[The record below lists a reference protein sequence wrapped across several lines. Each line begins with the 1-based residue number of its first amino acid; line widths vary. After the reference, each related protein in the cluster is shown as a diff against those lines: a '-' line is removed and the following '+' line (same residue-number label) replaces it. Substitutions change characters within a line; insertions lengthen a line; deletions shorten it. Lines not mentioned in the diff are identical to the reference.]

1 MENWT
6 QSITKERPYA
16 STNNPNIEILDQD
29 VHEDIYGFNGQVIFK
44 MRHNQKLFIVS
55 SIHLDKNRMLKNV
68 GIVIKN
74 RKDVLEEVYTTDL
87 VFQARTKGQ
96 L

>member
-1 MENWT
+1 MD
-6 QSITKERPYA
+6 KPYA

-29 VHEDIYGFNGQVIFK
+29 VREDIYGFNGQVIFK

-55 SIHLDKNRMLKNV
+55 SIHLDQNRLLKNV

-74 RKDVLEEVYTTDL
+74 RKDVLEEVYMTDL
-87 VFQARTKGQ
+87 VNQARTKKEYKR
-96 L
+96 